1 MTRRKDGALALA
13 IGIAFFHGGCTPAT
27 SSAATPVPGT
37 VAEPGATAAAAN
49 LPPPGS
55 ADPAFHLFLLI
66 GQSNMWGVPAP
77 EDADRVPHPRVLVL
91 AYEDCPALGRKYG
104 EWYPAS
110 PPLHACNGGV
120 GPGDAF
126 GRTYA
131 DARPG
136 VRVGLV
142 PLAIG
147 GAAIALFQKGVVA
160 DNRAE
165 FRIPPDNHFAGAYEW
180 IIERARIAR
189 RSGVISG
196 ILLHQG
202 ESDAHFNTG
211 WEFQVRDFVADLR
224 RDLELG
230 DGVPFVAGELLRTGC
245 CGKFNSHVQAL
256 PGLIPKAAVVSSEG
270 LSGTDQYHFDLEGQ
284 RVLGARYGTSML
296 RLTQR

>member
-1 MTRRKDGALALA
+1 MTQRTGGSLALS
-13 IGIAFFHGGCTPAT
+13 IGIAFFHGGCTPAH
-27 SSAATPVPGT
+27 SSATTPNLQGT
-37 VAEPGATAAAAN
+37 VAEPHATAAAK
-49 LPPPGS
+49 PPPAGS

-77 EDADRVPHPRVLVL
+77 EEADRVPHPRVLVL

-147 GAAIALFQKGVVA
+147 GAAISLFRKGVVA

-165 FRIPPDNHFAGAYEW
+165 FRIPPDDHFAGAYDW
-180 IIERARIAR
+180 ILDRARVAR

-202 ESDAHFNTG
+202 ESDAHFNTE
-211 WEFQVRDFVADLR
+211 WEYQVRDFVADLR

-245 CGKFNSHVQAL
+245 CGGFNSHVQAL
-256 PGLIPKAAVVSSEG
+256 PGLIQNAAVVSSEG
-270 LSGTDQYHFDLEGQ
+270 LSGTDAYHFDLKGQ

-296 RLTQR
+296 GLAQR